1 LKSQEFKTAITRT
14 VTSQL
19 EKNINGGKNKG
30 W

>member
-1 LKSQEFKTAITRT
+1 MKSQEFKTAITRV

-19 EKNINGGKNKG
+19 EKNMNNGKNRG

>member
-1 LKSQEFKTAITRT
+1 MKSQEFKTSVTRV

-19 EKNINGGKNKG
+19 EKNMNGGKNKG